1 MEFLS
6 FVIKIVSCTKAVKCG
21 INICKCKDILN
32 LVPCVSFLST
42 LCIYFSNEL
51 CHSKFCPLPISLNS
65 HLYLFLWNCTINAV
79 CNRKPLNS
87 SNAVFERCINR
98 EVWSYS
104 LIPCW
109 EVVGASALSR
119 MQAICSLLFCLSTN
133 FTSWVRTWQILEKS
147 LYCYLKLFSHPG
159 CVKVIMV
166 KALAFFE
173 PGQLISAVFLGCFF
187 IRQNGSLSIQKVLCW
202 IILWSK

>member
-6 FVIKIVSCTKAVKCG
+6 FVIKIVSCTKAVKYG

-32 LVPCVSFLST
+32 LVPCVSLFST
-42 LCIYFSNEL
+42 LYICFSNEL
-51 CHSKFCPLPISLNS
+51 CHSKFCLLPILLHS
-65 HLYLFLWNCTINAV
+65 HPYLFLQNCAMDGV
-79 CNRKPLNS
+79 CNIKPLNS
-87 SNAVFERCINR
+87 SNTVFQRCING

-104 LIPCW
+104 LIPCR

-119 MQAICSLLFCLSTN
+119 MQAICSLLFCLSSN

-147 LYCYLKLFSHPG
+147 LYCYLKLFSQPG

-173 PGQLISAVFLGCFF
+173 PG
-187 IRQNGSLSIQKVLCW
+187 
-202 IILWSK
+202 

>member
-6 FVIKIVSCTKAVKCG
+6 FVIKIVSCTKAVKYG

-32 LVPCVSFLST
+32 LAPCVSLFST
-42 LCIYFSNEL
+42 LCICFSNEL
-51 CHSKFCPLPISLNS
+51 CHSKFCPLPISLSS
-65 HLYLFLWNCTINAV
+65 HPYLFLWNCTINAV
-79 CNRKPLNS
+79 CNIKPLKS
-87 SNAVFERCINR
+87 SSAVFWRCIHG
-98 EVWSYS
+98 EVCSYS

-109 EVVGASALSR
+109 EVVGASAWSR

-173 PGQLISAVFLGCFF
+173 PGQLILAVCFWAVF
-187 IRQNGSLSIQKVLCW
+187 SLNRKAIYQFRRFYAE
-202 IILWSK
+202 